1 MARVIGIDP
10 GTVTFDLCGLEDG
23 AVFLDRSIPTTEL
36 TREPAVLARLLK
48 ESGPVELVTGPSGYG
63 LPLTPIDRLRDRDL
77 KLAYLVRD
85 PGRRQGIGGLRD
97 IVSELRRAG
106 LPVVF
111 TPGVIHLPTVPAHR
125 KANRI
130 DMGTAE
136 KVCTAILAIEDQ
148 ATRHRLSYDE
158 TSLVLAEIGG
168 AFSAVIAVDGGQIVD
183 GLGGSSGPMGYRA
196 LGAMDGELAYLLGRF
211 SKQVIFSGG
220 AAFIAGSPE
229 GPPDALGDR
238 SDPAAQNAREALV
251 ESLVK
256 AVVAEYSLVPHAR
269 EILLAGRLSGLEW
282 LVSRLRDRLSRLAPI
297 RSLKGFAQAASQA
310 AQGAALLAEGLAGGA
325 RSDLVRILAISE
337 AAGTALDYLHVTGG
351 EEIRAWSRDP

>member
-10 GTVTFDLCGLEDG
+10 GTVSFDLCGLDDG
-23 AVFLDRSIPTTEL
+23 SVFLDRSVPTVEL
-36 TREPAVLARLLK
+36 TREPAALARLLQ
-48 ESGPVELVTGPSGYG
+48 EAAPVELVAGPSGYG

-85 PGRRQGIGGLRD
+85 VGRSQGIGGLRD
-97 IVSELRRAG
+97 IVDELRRVG

-111 TPGVIHLPTVPAHR
+111 TPGVIHLPTVPAYR

-130 DMGTAE
+130 DMGTAD
-136 KVCTAILAIEDQ
+136 KVCTAALAIWDQ
-148 ATRHRLSYDE
+148 ARRHGLDYNE
-158 TSLVLAEIGG
+158 TSLILAEIGG

-211 SKQVIFSGG
+211 PKQVIFSGG

-229 GPPDALGDR
+229 DPPDVLGGR
-238 SDPAAQNAREALV
+238 GDPAAQAAREALV

-256 AVVAEYSLVPHAR
+256 AVVAEHSIVPHAR

-282 LVSRLRDRLSRLAPI
+282 LVTRLHDRLSRLAPI
-297 RSLKGFAQAASQA
+297 RTVEGFATSSSQA

-325 RSDLVRILAISE
+325 RSELAQALAISQ
-337 AAGTALDYLHVTGG
+337 ATGTALDYIHVMGG
-351 EEIRAWSRDP
+351 EKVQAWSGR